1 MEADGD
7 RKLWPFKTGDKM
19 DEKKRKALMLVIRL
33 IVSKMGIIRDND
45 PAFKLFEL
53 AKRINQA
60 ENEHAL
66 QVVIEEVQ
74 DFRKLP
80 H

>member
-1 MEADGD
+1 
-7 RKLWPFKTGDKM
+7 M

>member
-1 MEADGD
+1 
-7 RKLWPFKTGDKM
+7 
-19 DEKKRKALMLVIRL
+19 MLVIRL